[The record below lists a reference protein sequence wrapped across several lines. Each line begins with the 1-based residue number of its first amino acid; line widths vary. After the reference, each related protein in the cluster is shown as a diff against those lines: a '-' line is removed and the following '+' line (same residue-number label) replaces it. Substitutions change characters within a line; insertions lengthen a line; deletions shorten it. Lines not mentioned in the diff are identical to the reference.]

1 MAVVCW
7 AMGRKN
13 KGLSKDKNR
22 YVRKKVYTEAG
33 ISIPGLWKGIN
44 KYYVQVSVVKDNKI
58 VKRFQTLK
66 ALTLEDAIKESQEI
80 KIHWAKKRLEFQGVK
95 FEKTNK
101 ELKELADIV
110 KNIRPLPE
118 RYYHCFSIRGD
129 MSPKS
134 VEIYNLKKIIRLKED
149 VVFFN
154 SILRDIPNIV
164 LKFVTSLDL
173 KDYITI
179 QNAIFRIVIWARTI
193 TKFFS
198 AITSKRNRLIFPA
211 IGFLCDYLVCVNTKN
226 ISEEEIKIAHQAFET
241 VLPLSDKI
249 QEIRNEHLS
258 SLKIKMSDEELLTY
272 SQNFRLNK

>member
-1 MAVVCW
+1 
-7 AMGRKN
+7 MGRKN
-13 KGLSKDKNR
+13 KGLSKDKSR
-22 YVRKKVYTEAG
+22 YGRKKVYTEAG

-44 KYYVQVSVVKDNKI
+44 KYYVQVSVIKDDKI
-58 VKRFQTLK
+58 VQRFQPLK
-66 ALTLEDAIKESQEI
+66 AFVLEEAIKESQEI

-95 FEKTNK
+95 FEKINK
-101 ELKELADIV
+101 ALQELTDIV
-110 KNIRPLPE
+110 KDIKPLPE

-129 MSPKS
+129 MSTKS